1 MAAISAADVAHLLRR
16 AGFGGSASRIA
27 QLAGQEQ
34 AAVVD
39 QVLDIAANPADV
51 RPAILDQT
59 GPNEKRWERL
69 TALRNYWYDRMAFSP
84 TPVVEKMTLFW
95 HGHFTTS
102 ADSVYRPNALWEQMV
117 FYRANALG
125 NFRTLAHGMA
135 LQPAMLLYLNNDQNR
150 KKSPNQNFARELL
163 ELFLLGIG
171 NYTEQ
176 DVFGAAAAWTGHTVD
191 DDYDADTAVYVFN
204 GAQHDTG
211 NKTFFGKTQN
221 WDGPQIIDEIFDNP
235 SSRVVMAKYIV
246 GKLWSFFAT
255 PNPPANV
262 VNELAAAFIAG
273 NWELKPL
280 MRALFLRPE
289 FSTDAV
295 KQGLVRTPIE
305 YLVAVMRA
313 TGWTAA
319 DINPEWWLDNMG
331 QEAYNPPNVSGWR
344 PNGYWVS
351 AAAASAKANF
361 ADWLSWKLTDE
372 KVGFLAD
379 STTHTPADAVTN
391 ALAALQI
398 TEPSA
403 HLRQVLENYV
413 TTQRA
418 APFQGW
424 AEPKYL
430 TLLTLLS
437 PDLQLA

>member
-16 AGFGGSASRIA
+16 SGFGGSASRIA
-27 QLAGQEQ
+27 QLAGQEL

-39 QVLDIAANPADV
+39 QVLDTTANPPDA
-51 RPAILDQT
+51 RPPILDQT
-59 GPNEKRWERL
+59 GPNENRWERL
-69 TALRNYWYDRMAFSP
+69 TALRGYWYDRMAFSP

-102 ADSVYRPNALWEQMV
+102 ADSVYRPNALWNQMT

-125 NFRTLAHGMA
+125 NFRELAQGMA
-135 LQPAMLLYLNNDQNR
+135 IQPAMLLYLNNDQNR

-171 NYTEQ
+171 NYTEA
-176 DVFGAAAAWTGHTVD
+176 DVFAAAAAWTGYTVD
-191 DDYDADTAVYVFN
+191 DDYDADFAAYVFDAN
-204 GAQHDTG
+204 QHDTG
-211 NKTFFGKTQN
+211 NKTFFGKTQA
-221 WDGPQIIDEIFDNP
+221 WYGPQIIDEIFNNGT
-235 SSRVVMAKYIV
+235 SRVVMARFIV
-246 GKLWSFFAT
+246 AKLWSFFAT
-255 PNPPANV
+255 PNPPTNV
-262 VNELAAAFIAG
+262 VNELADVFIAA

-289 FSTDAV
+289 FYTDGV

-305 YLVAVMRA
+305 YVVSVMRA
-313 TGWTAA
+313 ISWTSA
-319 DINPEWWLDNMG
+319 DVNPEWWLSNMG
-331 QEAYNPPNVSGWR
+331 QEVYNPPNVSGWR

-351 AAAASAKANF
+351 AAAASAKASF
-361 ADWLSWKLTDE
+361 ADWISWKLTDD

-379 STTHTPADAVTN
+379 STTHPPADAVTN

-418 APFQGW
+418 AQYQGW